1 MNAALLSV
9 APAVA
14 NKIAAPFDA
23 FIDELKKK
31 DWMYEY
37 SDDGSVWRAGDKHH
51 QEIQAKASQD
61 IYLAEA
67 YSIYEHWA
75 FRHERKVNVTR
86 DELKDD
92 LALVR
97 EDYINA
103 QLIQKKCSNSN

>member
-1 MNAALLSV
+1 MSAVLPSV
-9 APAVA
+9 APAVI
-14 NKIAAPFDA
+14 NRIAAPFND
-23 FIDELKKK
+23 FINELKKK

-51 QEIQAKASQD
+51 RELQAKASQD

-67 YSIYEHWA
+67 YTIYEHWA
-75 FRHERKVNVTR
+75 FRHQRNVTVTR

-103 QLIQKKCSNSN
+103 VLNKK